1 MSQHIEERIKNVNV
15 KMSQN
20 EKRHVQNETTILL
33 HFIQSLSILFHRM
46 F

>member
-1 MSQHIEERIKNVNV
+1 MSQHIEERIKNGNV

-33 HFIQSLSILFHRM
+33 HFIGCFKMDCIN
-46 F
+46 